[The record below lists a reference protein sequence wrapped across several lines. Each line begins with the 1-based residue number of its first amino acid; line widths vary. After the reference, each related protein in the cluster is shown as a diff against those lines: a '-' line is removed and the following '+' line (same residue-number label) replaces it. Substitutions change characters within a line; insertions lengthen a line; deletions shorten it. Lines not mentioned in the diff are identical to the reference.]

1 MAKRLTEAEK
11 GKIKELREKGYS
23 CEEISD
29 SVNRS
34 VSTIANYL
42 IVIDSNEART
52 PASIETPPTLP
63 NVLDQP
69 DVFDKY
75 KLQLAAK
82 SLNVA
87 TTLVHSIEQMSA
99 IELRKTPLSQ
109 RAIAAGI
116 LMDKFKLL
124 TQPDPQDIVDQ
135 VASIVS
141 LIAKATPPRAKDAA
155 PIDVTPTLPDPDT
168 DPDPEDVYHG

>member
-11 GKIKELREKGYS
+11 ARIKELRGKGYS

-29 SVNRS
+29 TVNRS
-34 VSTIANYL
+34 TSTVASYL
-42 IVIDSNEART
+42 VIVDSSEARA
-52 PASIETPPTLP
+52 PATVETPPTLP
-63 NVLDQP
+63 DVP
-69 DVFDKY
+69 DKPDAFDKY

-124 TQPDPQDIVDQ
+124 TQPDPQDIVNQ

-155 PIDVTPTLPDPDT
+155 PIDVTPVLPDPDT
-168 DPDPEDVYHG
+168 DPDPEDIYHV